1 VRPYRQKK
9 KERRDPSQKKKNG
22 WWRVAVGIGPEFKF
36 QYRKKKPPVPSKR
49 KTKRLCYFM

>member
-9 KERRDPSQKKKNG
+9 KERRDPSQKKKK
-22 WWRVAVGIGPEFKF
+22 WRVESGGIGPEFKF
-36 QYRKKKPPVPSKR
+36 QYRKKKHPVPSKR